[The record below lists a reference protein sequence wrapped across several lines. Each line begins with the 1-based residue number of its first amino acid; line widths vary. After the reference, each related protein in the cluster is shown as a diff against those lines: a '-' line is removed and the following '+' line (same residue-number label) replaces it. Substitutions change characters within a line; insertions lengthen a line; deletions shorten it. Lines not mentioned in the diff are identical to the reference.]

1 MNIVTEANISG
12 QPITEKPRARPVRM
26 VRWFIIIGL
35 SLALL
40 VGALVGFN
48 AFRSYKIAEFF
59 ANNKPPPATVT
70 AAEAKSEVV
79 PNLLTAVGDLA
90 AVHQVNVT
98 SDVSGRITDIMFTA
112 GANVKAGSS
121 LLQLFDGPEQG
132 DLASFKAQAI
142 GAQLALDRAKQLAAR
157 QFGPQSTVDAA
168 QATYDQANA
177 GIAKTQAL
185 ISQKLVRAPF
195 DGELGVRHVEIG
207 QFLTAGTQ
215 IVTLTDLSD
224 IYANFTATEKDSAKL
239 SVGQTVRLAVDAY
252 PGKVFEGKITTIE
265 PQINTDT
272 RNIRVQAT
280 IDNPDHILKPG
291 MFATTTVVL
300 PDKAAV
306 VTVPETA
313 VDYTLYGDSVYL
325 ITEKK
330 AEDGSTSLNVVRT
343 FVRTGDRINGRVAI
357 TSGLKP
363 GDRVVAVGQLKLQ
376 SGAAVVISADPA
388 PPVPAK
394 PPLN

>member
-1 MNIVTEANISG
+1 MNIVTEPNISG
-12 QPITEKPRARPVRM
+12 RAVTDKPRTRPVRM

-35 SLALL
+35 LLALL

-59 ANNKPPPATVT
+59 ANNKPPPSSVAI
-70 AAEAKSEVV
+70 AEAKSEVI

-98 SDVSGRITDIMFTA
+98 SDVSGRITDIMFTP
-112 GANVKAGSS
+112 GSTVKAGSP
-121 LLQLFDGPEQG
+121 LVQLFDAPDQG
-132 DLASFKAQAI
+132 DLASFKAQAT

-157 QFGPQSTVDAA
+157 QFGPQATADAA
-168 QATYDQANA
+168 QATFDQANA
-177 GIAKTQAL
+177 GIAKTEAL

-195 DGELGVRHVEIG
+195 DGELGVRHVEVG

-215 IVTLTDLSD
+215 IVTLTDLA
-224 IYANFTATEKDSAKL
+224 ILYANFTVTEKESGQLK
-239 SVGQTVRLAVDAY
+239 VGQTVRVSVDAY
-252 PGKVFEGKITTIE
+252 PGRTFEGKINAIE
-265 PQINTDT
+265 PQIATDT

-280 IDNPDHILKPG
+280 LDNPDHILKPG

-300 PDKAAV
+300 PDKPAV

-313 VDYTLYGDSVYL
+313 VDYTLYGDSVFL

-330 AEDGSTSLNVVRT
+330 ADDGKTSLTAVRT
-343 FVRTGDRINGRVAI
+343 FVRTGNRIHGRAEI
-357 TSGLKP
+357 LSGLKP

-376 SGAAVVISADPA
+376 SGAAVAISTDQPPPIPA
-388 PPVPAK
+388 NPPRY
-394 PPLN
+394 

>member
-1 MNIVTEANISG
+1 MNIVTESNISG

-26 VRWFIIIGL
+26 VRWFIIVGSL
-35 SLALL
+35 LALL

-48 AFRSYKIAEFF
+48 AFRSHAIAQFF

-70 AAEAKSEVV
+70 IAEAKSEVV

-112 GANVKAGSS
+112 GANVKVGSP

-157 QFGPQSTVDAA
+157 QFGPQSTADAA

-177 GIAKTQAL
+177 GIAKTQAI

-195 DGELGVRHVEIG
+195 DGELGVRHVEVG

-215 IVTLTDLSD
+215 IVTLTDLSTL
-224 IYANFTATEKDSAKL
+224 YANFTVTEKDSAALK
-239 SVGQTVRLAVDAY
+239 VGQTVRIAVDAY
-252 PGKVFEGKITTIE
+252 PGRTFEGKITTIE
-265 PQINTDT
+265 PQISTDT

-280 IDNPDHILKPG
+280 IDNPEHILKPG

-300 PDKAAV
+300 PDKPAV

-313 VDYTLYGDSVYL
+313 VDYTLYGDSVFL

-330 AEDGSTSLNVVRT
+330 EDDGKSSLTVVRT
-343 FVRTGDRINGRVAI
+343 FVRTGNRINGRAEI
-357 TSGLKP
+357 LSGLKP

-376 SGAAVVISADPA
+376 SGAAVTISAEPPPPIPA
-388 PPVPAK
+388 NPPRY
-394 PPLN
+394 